1 MGAAAEK
8 IIKTTHDLQ
17 EAEVWVKAHQAEIPE
32 SVYSAVLLLMSLR
45 SQLAQAQKRAANLLA
60 LFRRELGI
68 TPKSESGSPAANPD
82 GKNKPKL
89 TDEER
94 LSALKARRAKLLKE
108 IRRYEDR
115 LGKGRKKRQNK
126 RTATPPAKAEADE
139 SAFVPSGEALFT
151 GNLADKIEE
160 DRPLK
165 VQRVENFENPRGL
178 HGTSDDRTRYEH
190 SVTTKTI
197 RLSVETV
204 TDPRTGKSV
213 TASTDEIGPPNSQ
226 STWTGIANTIISV
239 IGYAIP
245 INRLATMLTKSNPYF
260 TSSRL
265 CSQLALAAELFAP
278 IYICLGEQLPD
289 CAVLLGDDTK
299 ARVNEVNR
307 ALKNGG
313 ELSEA
318 PEDSLVARISDIFGR
333 VFAKKKG
340 KGTKRSYNVSAVIG
354 KTVPNDPRSYIFFF
368 RSHLGTLGD
377 LLSRMLETRSPQKK
391 RLTLVTDLATTN
403 LVSAKLYSTFE
414 IIHAGCAAHARR
426 PFWKHRD
433 KDQRLCYW
441 MLSAFLVLE
450 QIEDQID
457 DLGRTKANIERYRN
471 RYSRKVWAI
480 IKRRCE
486 SVLRGETIY
495 GAYWPKS
502 SELYIACKYIVKHFE
517 SLTAYLD
524 DPRLP
529 STNNL
534 SERVLRWDKIME
546 DASKFRMTEAGRLNV
561 DILRTIVH
569 TCSAAGIELKD
580 YLLFVFKNRAAIEA
594 DPLQFTPYA
603 YALKQ
608 DPAQIPL

>member
-1 MGAAAEK
+1 MGATANK

-45 SQLAQAQKRAANLLA
+45 SQLAQAQQRAANLLA
-60 LFRRELGI
+60 LFRRELGV
-68 TPKSESGSPAANPD
+68 TPKSESVGPAVNPD
-82 GKNKPKL
+82 STSKPKL

-94 LSALKARRAKLLKE
+94 LSALKVRRAKLLKE

-126 RTATPPAKAEADE
+126 RTATPPAKAEAAE

-151 GNLADKIEE
+151 GNPADKIEE

-197 RLSVETV
+197 HLSVETV

-226 STWTGIANTIISV
+226 STWAGIANTIISV

-313 ELSEA
+313 ELSEP
-318 PEDSLVARISDIFGR
+318 PEGSLVERISDIFGR
-333 VFAKKKG
+333 VFARKKG

-354 KTVPNDPRSYIFFF
+354 KTEPNDPRSYIFFF

-403 LVSAKLYSTFE
+403 LVSAELYSTFE

-457 DLGRTKANIERYRN
+457 DLGRTQANIERYRN
-471 RYSRKVWAI
+471 RYSRKVWGI
-480 IKRRCE
+480 IKRRSE

-495 GAYWPKS
+495 GAYWPKT
-502 SELYIACKYIVKHFE
+502 SEIYIACKYIVKHFE

-569 TCSAAGIELKD
+569 TCSAAGVELKD
-580 YLLFVFKNRAAIEA
+580 YLLFVFKNRAEIEA
-594 DPLQFTPYA
+594 DPLLFTPYA
-603 YALKQ
+603 YALRQ
-608 DPAQIPL
+608 DAAKRLL